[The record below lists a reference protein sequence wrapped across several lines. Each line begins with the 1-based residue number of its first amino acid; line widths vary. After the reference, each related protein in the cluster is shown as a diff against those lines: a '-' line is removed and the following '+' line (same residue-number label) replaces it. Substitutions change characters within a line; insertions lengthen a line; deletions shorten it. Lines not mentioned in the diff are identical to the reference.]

1 MTTQILHFNSMIY
14 TGTRLKLN
22 LRIVNLEDRMS
33 TSMEKNEIK
42 RTGLQNAPE
51 AAKASKEVIARQ
63 AVNDFINEGNPT
75 VSPPEVDEKKVKNI
89 ITKLSDS

>member
-1 MTTQILHFNSMIY
+1 MN
-14 TGTRLKLN
+14 
-22 LRIVNLEDRMS
+22 

-42 RTGLQNAPE
+42 RNGPLKAPV
-51 AAKASKEVIARQ
+51 APKEVVSKQ

-75 VSPPEVDEKKVKNI
+75 VSPPEVDEKEVNKI